1 MVIQERSKP
10 PWVVP
15 MSDSFRIL
23 TVCTGNICRSPL
35 AEQLLKSKFQGVDQI
50 EFDSA
55 GTQAM
60 VDQPMPEH
68 SLRIA
73 RDHEILDAEL
83 HRGKQLTEAHLD
95 SADLIL
101 AMDRGH
107 RKQIVELSP
116 RATRKVFTVREF
128 KRLIGVT
135 RDEDLRAEII
145 ASDGTPVGK
154 LRAAVEAARLGR
166 SDLSPLVNP
175 NDDDV
180 IDPYGKAEVVYDTS
194 AQQLV
199 PAVEVLASYL
209 RRALEIG

>member
-1 MVIQERSKP
+1 
-10 PWVVP
+10 

-35 AEQLLKSKFQGVDQI
+35 AEQLLKSRFQGVDQI

-60 VDQPMPEH
+60 VDDPMPEH

-73 RDHEILDAEL
+73 RGLEILDSEL

-95 SADLIL
+95 AADLIL

-107 RKQIVELSP
+107 RRQIVELSP
-116 RATRKVFTVREF
+116 RATRKVFTIREF
-128 KRLIGVT
+128 KRLIDVT
-135 RDEDLRAEII
+135 RDEDLRAEVI

-166 SDLSPLVNP
+166 SDLSPLDNP
-175 NDDDV
+175 DDDDV
-180 IDPYGKAEVVYDTS
+180 IDPYGKFEAVYDAS
-194 AQQLV
+194 AQQLIPV
-199 PAVEVLASYL
+199 VEVVASYL
-209 RRALEIG
+209 RRAMEIG

>member
-1 MVIQERSKP
+1 
-10 PWVVP
+10 

-35 AEQLLKSKFQGVDQI
+35 AEQLLKVRFQGVDRI

-60 VDQPMPEH
+60 IDHPMPEH

-73 RDHEILDAEL
+73 RDNAIVDSEL
-83 HRGKQLTEAHLD
+83 HRGQQLTEAHLD
-95 SADLIL
+95 AADLIF

-128 KRLIGVT
+128 KRLIDVT
-135 RDEDLRAEII
+135 RDEDLRAEI
-145 ASDGTPVGK
+145 ATSDGTTVGK

-166 SDLSPLVNP
+166 SDLSPLDNP
-175 NDDDV
+175 DDDDV
-180 IDPYGKAEVVYDTS
+180 IDPYGKAEAVYDAS
-194 AQQLV
+194 AQQLIPV
-199 PAVEVLASYL
+199 VEEAASYL
-209 RRALEIG
+209 RRALEIE

>member
-1 MVIQERSKP
+1 
-10 PWVVP
+10 

-35 AEQLLKSKFQGVDQI
+35 AEQLLKSALRGVEHI

-60 VDQPMPEH
+60 VDNPMPEH
-68 SLRIA
+68 SLEIA
-73 RDHEILDAEL
+73 KNNEISDAEL
-83 HRGKQLTEAHLD
+83 HRGKQLLEAHLD

-107 RKQIVELSP
+107 RRKIVELSP

-128 KRLIGVT
+128 KRLIDVT
-135 RDEDLRAEII
+135 TDEHLRAEIL

-154 LRAAVEAARLGR
+154 LRAAVDAARLGR
-166 SDLSPLVNP
+166 SDLIPLDNP
-175 NDDDV
+175 DDDDV
-180 IDPYGKAEVVYDTS
+180 VDPYGQDKAVYDAS
-194 AQQLV
+194 AQQLIPV
-199 PAVEVLASYL
+199 VADVASYL
-209 RRALEIG
+209 RRAMEME

>member
-1 MVIQERSKP
+1 
-10 PWVVP
+10 

-35 AEQLLKSKFQGVDQI
+35 AEQLLKSALRGVEHI

-60 VDQPMPEH
+60 VDNPMPEH
-68 SLRIA
+68 SLEIA
-73 RDHEILDAEL
+73 KNNEISDAEL
-83 HRGKQLTEAHLD
+83 HRGKQLLEAHLD

-107 RKQIVELSP
+107 RRKIVELSS

-128 KRLIGVT
+128 KRLIDVT
-135 RDEDLRAEII
+135 TDEYLRAEIL

-154 LRAAVEAARLGR
+154 LRAAVDAARLGR
-166 SDLSPLVNP
+166 SDLIPLDNP
-175 NDDDV
+175 DDDDV
-180 IDPYGKAEVVYDTS
+180 VDPYGQDKAVYDAS

-199 PAVEVLASYL
+199 PVVADVASYL
-209 RRALEIG
+209 RRAMEME

>member
-1 MVIQERSKP
+1 
-10 PWVVP
+10 

-35 AEQLLKSKFQGVDQI
+35 AEQLLKSALRGVGHI

-60 VDQPMPEH
+60 VDNPMPEH
-68 SLRIA
+68 SLEIA
-73 RDHEILDAEL
+73 KNNEISDAEL
-83 HRGKQLTEAHLD
+83 HRGKQLLEAHLD

-107 RKQIVELSP
+107 RRKIVELSP

-128 KRLIGVT
+128 KRLIDVT
-135 RDEDLRAEII
+135 TDEYLRAEIL

-154 LRAAVEAARLGR
+154 LRAAVDAARLGR
-166 SDLSPLVNP
+166 SDLIPLDNP
-175 NDDDV
+175 DDDDV
-180 IDPYGKAEVVYDTS
+180 VDPYGQDKAVYDAS
-194 AQQLV
+194 AQQLIPV
-199 PAVEVLASYL
+199 VADVASYL
-209 RRALEIG
+209 RRAMEME

>member
-1 MVIQERSKP
+1 
-10 PWVVP
+10 

-35 AEQLLKSKFQGVDQI
+35 AEQLLKSALRGVEHI

-60 VDQPMPEH
+60 VDNPMPEH
-68 SLRIA
+68 SLAIA
-73 RDHEILDAEL
+73 KNNEISDAEL
-83 HRGKQLTEAHLD
+83 HRGKQLLEVHLD

-107 RKQIVELSP
+107 RRKIVELSP

-128 KRLIGVT
+128 KRLIDVT
-135 RDEDLRAEII
+135 TDEYLREEI
-145 ASDGTPVGK
+145 ATSDRTPAGR

-166 SDLSPLVNP
+166 SDLLPLEDP
-175 NDDDV
+175 ADDDV
-180 IDPYGKAEVVYDTS
+180 VDPYGKEKAVYDAS
-194 AQQLV
+194 AQQLIPV
-199 PAVEVLASYL
+199 VADVASYL
-209 RRALEIG
+209 RRALEIE

>member
-1 MVIQERSKP
+1 
-10 PWVVP
+10 

-35 AEQLLKSKFQGVDQI
+35 AEQLLKSALRGVEHI

-60 VDQPMPEH
+60 VDNPMPEH
-68 SLRIA
+68 SLEIA
-73 RDHEILDAEL
+73 KNNEISDAEL
-83 HRGKQLTEAHLD
+83 HRGKQLLEAHLD

-107 RKQIVELSP
+107 RRKIVELSP

-128 KRLIGVT
+128 KRLIDVT
-135 RDEDLRAEII
+135 TDEHLREEI
-145 ASDGTPVGK
+145 ATSDGTPAGR

-166 SDLSPLVNP
+166 SDLLPLEDP
-175 NDDDV
+175 ADDDV
-180 IDPYGKAEVVYDTS
+180 VDPYGKEKAVYDAS
-194 AQQLV
+194 AQQLIPV
-199 PAVEVLASYL
+199 VADVASYL
-209 RRALEIG
+209 RRALEIE